1 MEGRPGHWARRL
13 DRPIS
18 LARGAKL
25 VTLMD
30 ARALILS
37 LPEASRRTLYW
48 QYALALLTEAAQD
61 EQRDLNEVHGHLS
74 RALRAEGLL

>member
-1 MEGRPGHWARRL
+1 MEAHRGYWARRL

-18 LARGAKL
+18 LKGGAKL
-25 VTLMD
+25 ITLMD

-37 LPEASRRTLYW
+37 LPEASQRALYW

-61 EQRDLNEVHGHLS
+61 SGRELDEVRGHLA
-74 RALRAEGLL
+74 RALKTEGLL

>member
-1 MEGRPGHWARRL
+1 MEGHRGYWARKL

-18 LARGAKL
+18 LKDGAKL
-25 VTLMD
+25 TTLMD
-30 ARALILS
+30 ARALIQS
-37 LPEASRRTLYW
+37 LPEASQRALYW

-61 EQRDLNEVHGHLS
+61 GRRELDEVRGHLS

>member
-1 MEGRPGHWARRL
+1 MEVLRGHWARKL

-18 LARGAKL
+18 LKDGAKL
-25 VTLMD
+25 ITLMD

-37 LPEASRRTLYW
+37 LPEASRQTLYW

-61 EQRDLNEVHGHLS
+61 GQRELDEAHGHLS